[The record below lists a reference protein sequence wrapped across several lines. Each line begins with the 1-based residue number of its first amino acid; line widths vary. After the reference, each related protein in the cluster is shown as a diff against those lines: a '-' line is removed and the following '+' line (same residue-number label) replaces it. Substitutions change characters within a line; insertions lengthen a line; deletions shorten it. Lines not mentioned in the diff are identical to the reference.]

1 MNICKRVSK
10 SQVSKVT
17 QTTRR
22 DHGSNAVN
30 TESKGWG
37 RCPTLLVL
45 RDTRTPK
52 DVWKTHWSGQLPA
65 REEEEE
71 PAWRGWGPMKMS
83 LTHSNDERAPWP
95 VSWPHLC
102 PRGTKEQHACCP
114 VGVTHVTD
122 HHQWHKSFLNYE
134 SQKLAGCT
142 PSPKI
147 PSWAHGS
154 LQLPTC
160 FAVWLGLPEWVW
172 PTNDGAVRLPSGPR
186 AAPHNCPHST
196 SPSHGIKREGLW
208 ESLDDR
214 NLYPLASLRR
224 RNPPGK
230 PGNPH

>member
-1 MNICKRVSK
+1 
-10 SQVSKVT
+10 
-17 QTTRR
+17 
-22 DHGSNAVN
+22 
-30 TESKGWG
+30 
-37 RCPTLLVL
+37 
-45 RDTRTPK
+45 
-52 DVWKTHWSGQLPA
+52 
-65 REEEEE
+65 
-71 PAWRGWGPMKMS
+71 MKMS

-122 HHQWHKSFLNYE
+122 HHQWHKSFLNYK
-134 SQKLAGCT
+134 SQKLAGCP

-172 PTNDGAVRLPSGPR
+172 PTKDGAMRLPSGPGAEPR
-186 AAPHNCPHST
+186 NGPHST
-196 SPSHGIKREGLW
+196 SPGHCIKREGLW

-224 RNPPGK
+224 RHPPGK
-230 PGNPH
+230 PGNPIRPTWARNKPVLSHGEVGVNLFKQLTYPDRILFYQAHFHPLCWK